1 MDEINR
7 EELKAWLRAH
17 SRDRGWLAKKCGV
30 SKGTVNNWLSAGRP
44 IKGAPAQIIRGLMS
58 NIPAINPTLDLET
71 FERFQQK
78 AKSEGKTVDELIAD
92 LIKAAIS
99 LLIITASIGGVFLT
113 SADVGKWTQV
123 VELESVL
130 MDAPHDIFWGE

>member
-1 MDEINR
+1 
-7 EELKAWLRAH
+7 
-17 SRDRGWLAKKCGV
+17 
-30 SKGTVNNWLSAGRP
+30 
-44 IKGAPAQIIRGLMS
+44 MS